1 MAMDRIIDDIDE
13 RILNA
18 LTKDARTSN
27 AELARQI
34 GMAPSAILE
43 RVRKLEER
51 GIIEGYAPR
60 INPRALGLNL
70 LAFVFVRTDE
80 GVGAVT
86 TASQLGKAQEIQEV
100 HHVAGEDCLLVKL
113 RARDTDD
120 LSRILKEVF
129 GPIKSIRST
138 RTTIVLET
146 IKETPILPIGRAARE
161 TRR

>member
-1 MAMDRIIDDIDE
+1 MDRIIDEIDE
-13 RILNA
+13 RLLNA
-18 LTKDARTSN
+18 LSKDARTPN

-51 GIIEGYAPR
+51 GVVEGYAPR
-60 INPRALGLNL
+60 INPRALGLRL

-80 GVGAVT
+80 GVGAVA
-86 TASQLGKAQEIQEV
+86 TASQLAKAPEVQEV

-129 GPIKSIRST
+129 GPIRSIRST

-146 IKETPILPIGRAARE
+146 IKETPMLPIGRPARE
-161 TRR
+161 APP